1 MNWQRRLL
9 GFSIEIV
16 LTKLRVQAFKALVPV
31 REQQQR
37 IPTYGSGKRPQPE
50 LEQLARS
57 ESNSYIRIVK
67 PQFLDPE
74 IEQATPELYEA
85 SRAHLDAL
93 LSTNAL
99 DVIPNALFLYEQ
111 QQPNIAP
118 LRGVIL
124 AVGADNCA
132 DGTVKKHENVI
143 DSKVVRLVKHIE
155 VLQSISEPVLLTQKL
170 PTNIK
175 NWLHAPKTTPPLLE
189 NTDVLGFV
197 HRVWLLSEQERSIVL
212 EGFSELDSL
221 YIADGHHRVAAVT
234 QFLQGADKCESQGLM
249 SLVMDQDDLLIKSFH
264 RIIKGVGEKDLLGY
278 FQAHKMA
285 YTPVLDFDSLQLK
298 ANQAVVITREGAFQF
313 ELGVPSPTLNAVDQ
327 LEVSRIESGV
337 LSELMG
343 IYDTSNDERISF
355 MRGDTPL
362 SQMDAM
368 VKQGDCDCVFVLPA
382 NSFSQVEAVADQNL
396 TMPPKSTW
404 VEPKLLTGFVSQL
417 FD

>member
-1 MNWQRRLL
+1 M
-9 GFSIEIV
+9 
-16 LTKLRVQAFKALVPV
+16 

-50 LEQLARS
+50 LEQLARN
-57 ESNSYIRIVK
+57 ELNSYIRIVK
-67 PQFLDPE
+67 PQFLDPG
-74 IEQATPELYEA
+74 IEQGTPEFYKA

-93 LSTNAL
+93 VSANAL

-143 DSKVVRLVKHIE
+143 DSKVGRLVKHIE

-175 NWLHAPKTTPPLLE
+175 NWLHAPKTTPPLVE

-212 EGFSELDSL
+212 DGFSELDSL

-234 QFLQGADKCESQGLM
+234 QFLQDADKCESQGLM

-264 RIIKGVGEKDLLGY
+264 RIIKGVGEKDVVGY
-278 FQAHKMA
+278 FQDHKMA
-285 YTPVLDFDSLQLK
+285 YSPVLDFDSLQLK
-298 ANQAVVITREGAFQF
+298 ANQAVVITRGGAFQF

-343 IYDTSNDERISF
+343 IHDTSNDARISF

-362 SQMDAM
+362 SQMDAL

-404 VEPKLLTGFVSQL
+404 VEPKLLTGLVSQC

>member
-1 MNWQRRLL
+1 M
-9 GFSIEIV
+9 
-16 LTKLRVQAFKALVPV
+16 

-50 LEQLARS
+50 LEQLARN
-57 ESNSYIRIVK
+57 ELNSYIRIVK
-67 PQFLDPE
+67 PQFLDPG
-74 IEQATPELYEA
+74 IEQGTPEFYKA

-93 LSTNAL
+93 VSANAL

-143 DSKVVRLVKHIE
+143 DSKVGRLVKHIE

-175 NWLHAPKTTPPLLE
+175 NWLHAPKTTPPLVE

-212 EGFSELDSL
+212 DGFSELDSL

-234 QFLQGADKCESQGLM
+234 QFLQDADKCESQGLM

-264 RIIKGVGEKDLLGY
+264 RIIKGVGEKDVVGY
-278 FQAHKMA
+278 FQDHKMA
-285 YTPVLDFDSLQLK
+285 YSPVLDFDSLQLK
-298 ANQAVVITREGAFQF
+298 ANQAVVITRGGAFQF

-343 IYDTSNDERISF
+343 IHDTSNDARISF

-362 SQMDAM
+362 SQMDAL

-404 VEPKLLTGFVSQL
+404 VEPKLLTGLVSQF